1 MQMIKKTY
9 KKPLSLLLILLMT
22 VSLFT
27 GCAQIEHWFKGKKG
41 QLIGESFTA
50 SVYNDYGIA
59 TSTITGNNIS
69 IGQYAGKA
77 TYDSEGN
84 KTSKYDSEVLE
95 ITVDGY
101 QMLHVGSTLVFE
113 ENGLSKVYAYDNTNE
128 STESLT
134 NTTNN
139 INLNVNGHG
148 GFIPLDKLINKLGNA
163 IGKSKIVVINSQLGT
178 PLAVYQGNRVSVE
191 VPENLPKMTRLT
203 IDGKSLYLHRVEY
216 QIYDAGMFK

>member
-1 MQMIKKTY
+1 MAKSAY
-9 KKPLSLLLILLMT
+9 KKSIYVLLLITISLSLL
-22 VSLFT
+22 T
-27 GCAQIEHWFKGKKG
+27 GCAQITHWFKGKKG
-41 QLIGESFTA
+41 QLIGESFTF

-59 TSTITGNNIS
+59 TSTISGNNIS

-84 KTSKYDSEVLE
+84 KTSKFDSEVLE

-113 ENGLSKVYAYDNTNE
+113 EKNLSKVYEYDNTE
-128 STESLT
+128 TSVEDLT

-139 INLNVNGHG
+139 INLQVNGHG
-148 GFIPLDKLINKLGNA
+148 AFIPLDKLINKLGNA

>member
-1 MQMIKKTY
+1 MKRLTCKRT
-9 KKPLSLLLILLMT
+9 LCFLVLLTLVT
-22 VSLFT
+22 SLFT
-27 GCAQIEHWFKGKKG
+27 GCAALEHWFKGKKG

-50 SVYNDYGIA
+50 TVYNDFGVP
-59 TSTITGNNIS
+59 TSTLTGNHIS

-84 KTSKYDSEVLE
+84 KISKYDSEVLE
-95 ITVDGY
+95 ITLDGY

-113 ENGLSKVYAYDNTNE
+113 ERGLEKLYSYDNANTSMENIA
-128 STESLT
+128 

-139 INLNVNGHG
+139 INMNINGNG

-216 QIYDAGMFK
+216 QIYDAGMFR

>member
-1 MQMIKKTY
+1 MVKSTY
-9 KKPLSLLLILLMT
+9 KKSICFFLLFMLIM
-22 VSLFT
+22 SLFT
-27 GCAQIEHWFKGKKG
+27 GCAQIEHWIKGKKG

-50 SVYNDYGIA
+50 SVYNDFGVA

-84 KTSKYDSEVLE
+84 KTSKFDSEVLE

-113 ENGLSKVYAYDNTNE
+113 EKGLSKIYEYDNTDL
-128 STESLT
+128 STQGLA

-139 INLNVNGHG
+139 INLEVNGHG